1 LDGFDDR
8 PLSPDRPLGDRGYGP
23 FPQQPE
29 RAPTPPVIELLPE
42 YVELLRPPRKTT
54 RLGLALTLLG
64 LTFFTTT
71 TLGPAFWAW
80 TRTDLTTDL
89 RPILTFGLI
98 QRVWT
103 DPELLN
109 LGLSFSVPLLLIL
122 LAHELGHYIACQYY
136 RLSATLPYFLP
147 IPWTL
152 GTLGAFIRIRSHLR
166 SRKELFDVG
175 IAGPLAGF
183 VVLVPFLVYGLAH
196 SHLAPR
202 PEELRLGETIA
213 LPGRSLAID
222 LLAHLLLGPFGQDT
236 VLNLH
241 PYALAAWFGLL
252 ATSINLIPLGQ
263 LDGGHIL
270 YAVSRRWQRRLAP
283 PVWIALV
290 AAGFLWPGW
299 WIWCLLTFVFRLF
312 HPPVQNEAAPLGRG
326 RQILAAVAL
335 AILVLSFTPRGIVI
349 LEAVESDAPAGDD
362 GGTWVQ
368 LLQKSATSVT
378 GPSLTSATSMEA
390 RKRPVSTRK
399 PRLRRSS
406 TRASTSGAAS
416 SGGAARSNDGLLPRS
431 TEPASVNWE
440 TTRKEPPAAAA
451 SRFILPA
458 PSSNT
463 RRPASLP
470 AAART

>member
-1 LDGFDDR
+1 MDGFDDR
-8 PLSPDRPLGDRGYGP
+8 APRP
-23 FPQQPE
+23 
-29 RAPTPPVIELLPE
+29 APPVIELLPTGPAGYAPAE
-42 YVELLRPPRKTT
+42 PALPPPPRT
-54 RLGLALTLLG
+54 RWRLALLLLG

-89 RPILTFGLI
+89 VPFLSSGLVR
-98 QRVWT
+98 RVWT
-103 DPELLN
+103 DPGVLR

-122 LAHELGHYIACQYY
+122 LAHELGHYIACVRY
-136 RLSATLPYFLP
+136 RLAATLPYFLP

-152 GTLGAFIRIRSHLR
+152 GTLGAFIRIRSPLR

-183 VVLVPFLVYGLAH
+183 VVLIPFLVYGVAH

-213 LPGRSLAID
+213 LPGRCLAIE
-222 LLAHLLLGPFGQDT
+222 LVARLLLGPLGRDE

-270 YAVSRRWQRRLAP
+270 YAVSRHWQRRLAP
-283 PVWIALV
+283 SVWLGLA

-299 WIWCLLTFVFRLF
+299 WVWCVLTVVFRLF
-312 HPPVQNEAAPLGRG
+312 HPPVQNESAPLGRG
-326 RQILAAVAL
+326 RKVLAAVAL

-349 LEAVESDAPAGDD
+349 LEAVPEDGPAQED

-368 LLQKSATSVT
+368 NLQKSATSVT
-378 GPSLTSATSMEA
+378 GPSLISATSM
-390 RKRPVSTRK
+390 
-399 PRLRRSS
+399 
-406 TRASTSGAAS
+406 
-416 SGGAARSNDGLLPRS
+416 
-431 TEPASVNWE
+431 
-440 TTRKEPPAAAA
+440 
-451 SRFILPA
+451 
-458 PSSNT
+458 
-463 RRPASLP
+463 
-470 AAART
+470 